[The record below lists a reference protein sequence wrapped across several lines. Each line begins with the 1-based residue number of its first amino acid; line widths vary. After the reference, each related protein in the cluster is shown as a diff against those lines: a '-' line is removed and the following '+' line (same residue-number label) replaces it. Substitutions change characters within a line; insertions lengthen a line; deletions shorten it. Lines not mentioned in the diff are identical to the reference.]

1 MLGKILE
8 VAMVRKGFFF
18 LLSCFLVGCLQNAS
32 QVNTSQFIPDGNK
45 IRRGRKLYQ
54 KICIKC
60 HYPKDIREYSGDEW
74 KQIIAKKLEKD
85 PLMMTEQEAEY
96 VLYFLIFGSGGGA
109 TVFSGKRPGEPF
121 ASEKTLD
128 SRSEK

>member
-8 VAMVRKGFFF
+8 FEMVKKGFFF
-18 LLSCFLVGCLQNAS
+18 LLSCFLIGCLQS
-32 QVNTSQFIPDGNK
+32 SSELNTSQFIPNGNK

-54 KICIKC
+54 KVCIRC

-74 KQIIAKKLEKD
+74 KQIIAKKLKKD

-96 VLYFLIFGSGGGA
+96 LLYFLTFGSGDA
-109 TVFSGKRPGEPF
+109 ASVFSGKRPGEPF
-121 ASEKTLD
+121 ALEQTLD
-128 SRSEK
+128 SKSE